1 MKIFGQPPCVF
12 PGRRPFS
19 GQKKK
24 KKKVF
29 LSAELVYVDVFNK
42 TTNTKKTR
50 HEKQIELNLASDDSL
65 SRRLTLSPHSFP
77 N

>member
-1 MKIFGQPPCVF
+1 MFFLDVDLF
-12 PGRRPFS
+12 LA
-19 GQKKK
+19 KKK

-50 HEKQIELNLASDDSL
+50 HEKQIEPNLASDDSL

>member
-19 GQKKK
+19 GQK

-50 HEKQIELNLASDDSL
+50 HEKQIEPNLASDDSL